1 MKVKLIAVT
10 LSCLTMGTTVAQAQ
24 TINQQKQIKTMIPK
38 EVVQLFQEALGKG
51 DAPTAF
57 SFFATDVKWH
67 QPGANQFSG
76 TKNGIEE
83 LGKMFGGMMEAS
95 KGTLVVKPNGA
106 LMVNGNLVAAP
117 VRFSGNNGINSIDMI
132 GVDLFEVKE
141 GKIVQVWLFSDAQQ
155 NEDDFWGK

>member
-1 MKVKLIAVT
+1 MTA
-10 LSCLTMGTTVAQAQ
+10 
-24 TINQQKQIKTMIPK
+24 K
-38 EVVQLFQEALGKG
+38 EVVQSFQEVLGKG

-76 TKNGIEE
+76 TKNGVEE
-83 LGKMFGGMMEAS
+83 LGKMFGGMMQAS
-95 KGTLVVKPNGA
+95 NGTLKVMPNGA

-117 VRFSGNNGINSIDMI
+117 VRFSANNGINSIDMV

-141 GKIVQVWLFSDAQQ
+141 GKIINVWLFSDAQQ
-155 NEDDFWGK
+155 NEDDFWK